1 MNFLPTGYQAPKSNS
16 GYMKLQDGENKFRI
30 LSQPILGWE
39 DWLDKK
45 PVRYRFDEKPAR
57 PVDPKKAV
65 KHFWAMLVWNYLE
78 EEIQILH
85 ITQASIRK
93 SLEALCSDDDW
104 GAPYFY
110 DLKIVKSGDG
120 METEYSVNPI
130 PHKQLAPAIQQ
141 KFMEKRCNLEALFD
155 NGDPFSKDNASF
167 TEGVFSDTQPS
178 DDIVQSKPN
187 VVTLEQAKELSEM
200 LQQCPPDFKDKVV
213 SYLKSK
219 GADTFRQLPEM
230 LYKDMKS
237 RIEKE
242 ITLSEVPF

>member
-1 MNFLPTGYQAPKSNS
+1 MNFLPAGYQAPKSNN

-45 PVRYRFDEKPAR
+45 PVRYRFDEKPR
-57 PVDPKKAV
+57 CSVDPKKPV
-65 KHFWAMLVWNYLE
+65 KHFWAMIVWNYIE

-93 SLEALCSDDDW
+93 SLEALCSDQDW

-120 METEYSVNPI
+120 METEYTVNPI
-130 PHKQLAPAIQQ
+130 PHKPLASHVEQ
-141 KFMEKRCNLEALFD
+141 KFNEKRCNLEALF
-155 NGDPFSKDNASF
+155 NGDDPFGKHHSSYTDGIF
-167 TEGVFSDTQPS
+167 TQGVIQ
-178 DDIVQSKPN
+178 DIKG
-187 VVTLEQAKELSEM
+187 TITEDQAEELSA
-200 LQQCPPDFKDKVV
+200 LLKQCDDSFKDKVYDFIKGKGV
-213 SYLKSK
+213 TEISMLPVILYPDLKK
-219 GADTFRQLPEM
+219 
-230 LYKDMKS
+230 

-242 ITLSEVPF
+242 ITLNEVPF